1 MAYHLLALAEIASG
15 NGESALEHLDRG
27 RRLFGKDLGEADD
40 AKFSIEEAR
49 ALVSL
54 GRTADAAKAAAR
66 ALALIDAI
74 SPGDRGRAYV
84 ALADVFIAAGEGERA
99 EMLLGQGLDLL
110 IEHGKSFALDAG
122 RSLAELLEAKG
133 DAAGALA
140 VLKRAAAAASEPSP
154 VRV

>member
-1 MAYHLLALAEIASG
+1 
-15 NGESALEHLDRG
+15 
-27 RRLFGKDLGEADD
+27 
-40 AKFSIEEAR
+40 
-49 ALVSL
+49 
-54 GRTADAAKAAAR
+54 
-66 ALALIDAI
+66 
-74 SPGDRGRAYV
+74 
-84 ALADVFIAAGEGERA
+84 
-99 EMLLGQGLDLL
+99 MLLGQGLDLL